1 MSNHVHETNPLIINN
16 PDWSTDFIL
25 EDGKENI
32 RIWDE
37 ERLTTWFDRFLP
49 SIDYSIPELSCY
61 DRFWLC
67 IC

>member
-16 PDWSTDFIL
+16 PEWSTDLIL

-37 ERLTTWFDRFLP
+37 ERLTTWFF
-49 SIDYSIPELSCY
+49 S
-61 DRFWLC
+61 
-67 IC
+67 